1 MNSMNDQRFFNLA
14 MKVIGRQATEAERA
28 ELESLIS
35 SQAESKAEWERLQA
49 EGRLAKEVL
58 PLVAATESVASE
70 FPAYAR
76 ERLQTKVRETL
87 GRPEAAE
94 RKPGWFWAWV
104 FGLAAATAV
113 VVLVLVPLLTN
124 TTGPVIQVAMLDLA
138 GATRGSD
145 TNEVANLQQRW
156 KGATIQSFA
165 KAAELEAWEKIW
177 PEGRGSVVK
186 VIYDRSA
193 GEVRVLGRWKGKEF
207 HKTFL
212 IERDLGAALQQAEA
226 FIRAETAP

>member
-1 MNSMNDQRFFNLA
+1 MNSMNDQRFFDLA

-35 SQAESKAEWERLQA
+35 SRTELMAEWERLQT

-58 PLVAATESVASE
+58 PLVAATESAATE

-87 GRPEAAE
+87 GRPEVPM
-94 RKPGWFWAWV
+94 RKPGWFWAWAL
-104 FGLAAATAV
+104 GLATATAV
-113 VVLVLVPLLTN
+113 VVFVLGPWLTKP
-124 TTGPVIQVAMLDLA
+124 TAPAIQVAMLDLA

-145 TNEVANLQQRW
+145 TNEVAALQQQW
-156 KGATIQSFA
+156 KDSTIMTFA
-165 KAAELEAWEKIW
+165 KSADLEAWEKEW
-177 PEGRGSVVK
+177 AAGRQPVVK

-193 GEVRVLGRWKGKEF
+193 GEVRVTGRMKGRQF
-207 HKTFL
+207 LKTL
-212 IERDLGAALQQAEA
+212 PIERDLSAALQQAEA
-226 FIRAETAP
+226 FIREQIRQ

>member
-1 MNSMNDQRFFNLA
+1 MGA
-14 MKVIGRQATEAERA
+14 AAG
-28 ELESLIS
+28 
-35 SQAESKAEWERLQA
+35 
-49 EGRLAKEVL
+49 EGRLAEEVL
-58 PLVAATESVASE
+58 PLVAATESAAAD

-87 GRPEAAE
+87 GRPEAPE

-113 VVLVLVPLLTN
+113 AVLALVPLLTN
-124 TTGPVIQVAMLDLA
+124 PTGPVIQVAMLDLA

-145 TNEVANLQQRW
+145 SNGVAALQQQW
-156 KGATIQSFA
+156 KGATIHNFA
-165 KAAELEAWEKIW
+165 KSTELEAWEKSW

-193 GEVRVLGRWKGKEF
+193 GEVRVVGRWKGKEF
-207 HKTFL
+207 QKTFPV
-212 IERDLGAALQQAEA
+212 ERDLSAALQQAEA
-226 FIRAETAP
+226 FIREQGRR